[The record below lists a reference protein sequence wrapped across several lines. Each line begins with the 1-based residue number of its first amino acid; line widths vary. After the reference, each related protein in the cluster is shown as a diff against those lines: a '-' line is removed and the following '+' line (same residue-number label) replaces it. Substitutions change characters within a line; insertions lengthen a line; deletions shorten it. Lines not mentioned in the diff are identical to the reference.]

1 MIDILLIAYLPVA
14 LLVIP
19 ATFLMLYVMLV
30 WTYLIQ
36 RQVKFTEPEP
46 KRPDILTIL
55 PPNIVRWYGRNL
67 SKPIIKRR
75 ERFFDWLSRYEAK
88 NDMV

>member
-1 MIDILLIAYLPVA
+1 MIDVLLILYLPVA

-19 ATFLMLYVMLV
+19 ATFLMLYIMLV

-46 KRPDILTIL
+46 KRHILTIL
-55 PPNIVRWYGRNL
+55 PPNIVKWYGKNL
-67 SKPIIKRR
+67 TKPIIKRR
-75 ERFFDWLSRYEAK
+75 ERFFDWLSRYEQ
-88 NDMV
+88 